1 MTDKPYI
8 LKESSMHVDPPCHW
22 CFNFLFTQQDI
33 IAFVHFQF
41 ESLLFV
47 KTPKQLT

>member
-22 CFNFLFTQQDI
+22 CFDFLFNQQDS